1 VQLVQQLVGLLGC
14 LQLGELGLQVTNP
27 ALQSG
32 EFLDEMAVCNG
43 GEMSQQGPGHVA
55 TFHGLTTL
63 SDGVSPAA
71 EPHREHPA
79 SAGRD
84 LMW

>member
-1 VQLVQQLVGLLGC
+1 
-14 LQLGELGLQVTNP
+14 
-27 ALQSG
+27 
-32 EFLDEMAVCNG
+32 MAVCNG